1 MIPREDLIAL
11 AGIREVRNAEVMHK
25 QAVKDFEEAQRQ
37 INALEEE
44 ALKALTGE
52 NKLDLGIVNNMIMKQ
67 KARLD
72 AAAKAMEESKAR
84 LDAEKNQK
92 RSNEIQVDEI
102 LTWAS
107 RFEDASY
114 EAKHMVIAELVDR
127 IEVKKDYDITIHWRM
142 TAEQF
147 LGKKTEASA

>member
-1 MIPREDLIAL
+1 
-11 AGIREVRNAEVMHK
+11 
-25 QAVKDFEEAQRQ
+25 
-37 INALEEE
+37 
-44 ALKALTGE
+44 
-52 NKLDLGIVNNMIMKQ
+52 MIMKQ

-72 AAAKAMEESKAR
+72 AAAKAMEESRAR

-114 EAKHMVIAELVDR
+114 EAKLMVIAELVDR
-127 IEVKKDYDITIHWRM
+127 IEVKKDYEITIYWRM
-142 TAEQF
+142 TADQF

>member
-1 MIPREDLIAL
+1 M
-11 AGIREVRNAEVMHK
+11 
-25 QAVKDFEEAQRQ
+25 
-37 INALEEE
+37 
-44 ALKALTGE
+44 KALTGE
-52 NKLDLGIVNNMIMKQ
+52 NKLDLGIVNNMILKQ

-127 IEVKKDYDITIHWRM
+127 IEVKKDYEITIYWRM
-142 TAEQF
+142 TADQF

>member
-1 MIPREDLIAL
+1 M
-11 AGIREVRNAEVMHK
+11 
-25 QAVKDFEEAQRQ
+25 
-37 INALEEE
+37 
-44 ALKALTGE
+44 KALTGE
-52 NKLDLGIVNNMIMKQ
+52 NKLDLGIVNNMILKQ

-127 IEVKKDYDITIHWRM
+127 IEVKKDYKITICWLM
-142 TAEQF
+142 TADQS

>member
-1 MIPREDLIAL
+1 
-11 AGIREVRNAEVMHK
+11 
-25 QAVKDFEEAQRQ
+25 
-37 INALEEE
+37 
-44 ALKALTGE
+44 
-52 NKLDLGIVNNMIMKQ
+52 MIMKQ

-127 IEVKKDYDITIHWRM
+127 IEVKKDYEITIYWRM
-142 TAEQF
+142 TADQF

>member
-1 MIPREDLIAL
+1 M
-11 AGIREVRNAEVMHK
+11 
-25 QAVKDFEEAQRQ
+25 
-37 INALEEE
+37 
-44 ALKALTGE
+44 KALTGE
-52 NKLDLGIVNNMIMKQ
+52 NKLDLGIVNNMILKQ

-72 AAAKAMEESKAR
+72 AATKAMEESKAR

-127 IEVKKDYDITIHWRM
+127 IEVKKDYEITIYWRM
-142 TAEQF
+142 TADQF